1 MKNKMILAALA
12 TGFISCALFTQQAQA
27 VMISGDIAFAG
38 TAAYSPDTDSL
49 ATATTVTAFSA
60 VTVSSVSGSFTS
72 VALGSPVTMSA
83 WTFNPS
89 TATPGLWTVGGFTF
103 DLATSTIGSQT
114 ASMIDITGAGTLT
127 GNGFDPTVGAWEF
140 TSQSALGRQ
149 HSTFSFSSDTV
160 AVPDGGS
167 AVALLGIALV
177 GVEALRRKFKA
188 C

>member
-12 TGFISCALFTQQAQA
+12 TGFISCALFSQQAQA
-27 VMISGDIAFAG
+27 VLITGDIAFAG
-38 TAAYSPDTDSL
+38 TAAFDTTSL
-49 ATATTVTAFSA
+49 ATAKEVKVWSA

-72 VALGSPVTMSA
+72 VALGSAVTMA
-83 WTFNPS
+83 APWTFNPS

-103 DLATSTIGSQT
+103 DLATSTIGSQN